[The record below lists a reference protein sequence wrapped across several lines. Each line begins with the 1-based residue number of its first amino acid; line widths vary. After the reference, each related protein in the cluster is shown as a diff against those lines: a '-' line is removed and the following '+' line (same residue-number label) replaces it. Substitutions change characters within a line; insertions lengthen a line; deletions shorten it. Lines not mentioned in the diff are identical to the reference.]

1 VIVALHVVL
10 DIVADLGQL
19 FGSGM
24 GKIARKPV
32 IEVQTVPV
40 RDSNGYYKAVYSD
53 RAECG
58 LRNESRR
65 NLTLLRLQIP
75 RCIMYQWATSEL

>member
-1 VIVALHVVL
+1 VGIGISTCRLQVIVALHVVL

-19 FGSGM
+19 FESGM

-40 RDSNGYYKAVYSD
+40 RDSNGYTRLYIEIGLSAACVTSC
-53 RAECG
+53 AE
-58 LRNESRR
+58 
-65 NLTLLRLQIP
+65 I
-75 RCIMYQWATSEL
+75 